1 MTITGDDVLPLESG
15 NKPAVGDWLTSC
27 GDVVGFG
34 CCATTCF
41 CSAVLNIGTFCW
53 VGIGNGSR
61 CPCRLLVKAGFTA
74 ESVITSVGLSPIK
87 GGRCV

>member
-27 GDVVGFG
+27 GDAVGFG
-34 CCATTCF
+34 
-41 CSAVLNIGTFCW
+41 SAVLNIGTFCW

-74 ESVITSVGLSPIK
+74 ESVNTSAGLSPIK